1 MSIRSLVAKFQMRLI
16 KTGKV
21 DQHTAEYQAELKKL
35 GIVLPKV
42 AFAKTT
48 PNFVVDITKLPTKI
62 LYDYGFIPI
71 GQTQEE
77 VAAETL
83 LSLSNRKKSP
93 APSQPISAGHLH

>member
-1 MSIRSLVAKFQMRLI
+1 MRLI

-21 DQHTAEYQAELKKL
+21 DQHTAEYQAKLKKL

-48 PNFVVDITKLPTKI
+48 PKFVVDITKFPTKI

-71 GQTQEE
+71 GKTQEE
-77 VAAETL
+77 VAAEAL
-83 LSLSNRKKSP
+83 LELNNRKISP